1 MEEKGIQTT
10 FQERK
15 KKVISMINYH
25 YLENKFDSKKEEK
38 KLKI

>member
-1 MEEKGIQTT
+1 MEEKEYRQ

-38 KLKI
+38 N